1 MTPVA
6 SLASAWPFLL
16 VSLVLVAGFSVSL
29 YWAVAGN
36 VAVRRA
42 QKLALVLSVP
52 LAVGLLYAA
61 RGEPRALAVSAEPH
75 AAVDMLAAV
84 DCLAE
89 RLKQQPDDVNGWFM
103 LIRSYQQLGR
113 YTAASEAYEHV
124 AAQAMQEPELLVN
137 WIDTRLIVAD
147 RHFDART
154 FELVERARALA
165 PNDPDVLALSALA
178 ELERGDFKS
187 AAATLKTLREHY
199 QPGTPDRKEIDA
211 ALERLQQGKDPRI
224 ASDSAK

>member
-16 VSLVLVAGFSVSL
+16 VTLALVAGFSASL
-29 YWAVAGN
+29 YWAVAAGN
-36 VAVRRA
+36 TAMRRGRT
-42 QKLALVLSVP
+42 LALVLIAP

-61 RGEPRALAVSAEPH
+61 RGEPRALAAAEPH
-75 AAVDMLAAV
+75 PAVDMLAAI
-84 DCLAE
+84 DRLAE
-89 RLKQQPDDVNGWFM
+89 RLKEHPDDVNGWLM

-165 PNDPDVLALSALA
+165 PNDSDVLALSALA

-187 AAATLKTLREHY
+187 ATATLKTLREHY

-211 ALERLQQGKDPRI
+211 ALEKLQQGKDPRI
-224 ASDSAK
+224 APDSAK